1 MPFSVNGLFYTGSA
15 HQLWEQFRAAVFVI
29 LWSAVIT
36 FILMK
41 LIGLVLRG
49 ARYKDEIL
57 EVGDLAIH
65 GEEAFPE
72 ERFAE
77 RIGAMS
83 MAGDAPPGGGGGEL
97 TVTAGVD
104 DRLASKPGDWPPP
117 DTFGL

>member
-1 MPFSVNGLFYTGSA
+1 VNGLIYTGSA

-29 LWSAVIT
+29 IWSALLT
-36 FILMK
+36 FLLMK
-41 LIGLVLRG
+41 LVGFVLRG

-77 RIGAMS
+77 RVGAMS
-83 MAGDAPPGGGGGEL
+83 MAGDAPPGGGGGGGEL
-97 TVTAGVD
+97 TVS
-104 DRLASKPGDWPPP
+104 DRLDDGVSSKPGDLSPP
-117 DTFGL
+117 GVSGR